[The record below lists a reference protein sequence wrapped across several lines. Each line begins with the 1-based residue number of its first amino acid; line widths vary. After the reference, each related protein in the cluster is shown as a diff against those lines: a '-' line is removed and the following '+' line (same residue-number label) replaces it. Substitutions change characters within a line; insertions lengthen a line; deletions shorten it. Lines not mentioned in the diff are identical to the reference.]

1 MAATLPDSF
10 HRVFGHTFKPRQR
23 WLKRAAGISDAYG
36 LALLLTLTTFLVTSM
51 LPHGDGSLV
60 VGVVLVGVT
69 SLVGLASSNVSR
81 RQLKLVTDIAIVAAV
96 LAAAGL
102 VLDVTGLIDAAIVI
116 SASLLFLTATTI
128 LGRVLGARTVTFRTI
143 LGALTTYTMLGLIYG
158 FVYEVIEKL
167 QAGAFFSGNP
177 PKTDG
182 QFMFFSYTTLT
193 TTGYG
198 NLVPAGQPGQSI
210 AVLEMLT
217 GQIFLVTLV
226 AGLVSLWRDRKSV
239 V

>member
-1 MAATLPDSF
+1 
-10 HRVFGHTFKPRQR
+10 VFQYRLRPKQR

-36 LALLLTLTTFLVTSM
+36 LALLLTLATFLVTSM
-51 LPHGDGSLV
+51 LPHGNGSLV

-69 SLVGLASSNVSR
+69 SLVGLASSDVSR
-81 RQLKLVTDIAIVAAV
+81 KELKIVTDIAVASVALAV
-96 LAAAGL
+96 AGL
-102 VLDVTGLIDAAIVI
+102 AFDVTGLLDGAIVI
-116 SASLLFLTATTI
+116 AACLLFLTAMTI
-128 LGRVLGARTVTFRTI
+128 LGRVLSARTVTFRTI

-158 FVYEVIEKL
+158 FLYEVLEKL
-167 QAGAFFSGNP
+167 QSGGFFTGNP

-226 AGLVSLWRDRKSV
+226 AGLVSLWRPGRRFETDDEDAKS
-239 V
+239 